1 MKKENVIESEVM
13 EAKENGTNDVVEN
26 EAVETKEMA
35 VVENQNTIM
44 SFDDMKRNSNT
55 KARIY
60 TNIKDKKQ
68 LFNLESKVDFLLNDC
83 EGEMI
88 RVKGVLIKIFNK
100 PLKEPI
106 IDEETGE
113 IVKEFETSM
122 SCTLIDDNG
131 KSYAT
136 GSKMFAIQLMRYIQN
151 YDGMTQIDG
160 EGLEIKIIKRKAGE
174 KGNKALAFELV

>member
-1 MKKENVIESEVM
+1 MKKKNVIESEVM
-13 EAKENGTNDVVEN
+13 EAKENGTNDV
-26 EAVETKEMA
+26 VETKEMA

-100 PLKEPI
+100 PLKEPVF
-106 IDEETGE
+106 DEETGE

-136 GSKMFAIQLMRYIQN
+136 GSKMFTIQLMRYIQN

>member
-1 MKKENVIESEVM
+1 MKNENVIESEVM
-13 EAKENGTNDVVEN
+13 EAKDAVEN

-44 SFDDMKRNSNT
+44 SFDDMKKNST
-55 KARIY
+55 TQARIY

-68 LFNLESKVDFLLNDC
+68 LFNLESKVDFLLNEC

-88 RVKGVLIKIFNK
+88 RVKGVLIKIFQK

-106 IDEETGE
+106 VDEETGE
-113 IVKEFETSM
+113 IIKEFETTM
-122 SCTLIDDNG
+122 SCILIDDTG

-151 YDGMTQIDG
+151 YDGMAQIDG

>member
-13 EAKENGTNDVVEN
+13 EANDVVEN

-44 SFDDMKRNSNT
+44 SFDEMKKKSNT
-55 KARIY
+55 QCNIY
-60 TNIKDKKQ
+60 TNITDKKV
-68 LFNLESKVDFLLNDC
+68 LFNLESKVDHLLNDC
-83 EGEMI
+83 VDEMI
-88 RVKGVLIKIFNK
+88 RVKGVMIKIFRK

-106 IDEETGE
+106 VDEETGE

-151 YDGMTQIDG
+151 YDGMSQIDG
-160 EGLEIKIIKRKAGE
+160 EGLEIKIIKRKVGE

>member
-1 MKKENVIESEVM
+1 MKKENDVM
-13 EAKENGTNDVVEN
+13 EKEEIREAEENGTNDVVE
-26 EAVETKEMA
+26 TTDMT

-44 SFDDMKRNSNT
+44 SFEDMKRNSST
-55 KARIY
+55 QARIY

-68 LFNLESKVDFLLNDC
+68 LFNLESKVDHLLNDC
-83 EGEMI
+83 VDELI
-88 RVKGVLIKIFNK
+88 RVKGVLIKIFQK
-100 PLKEPI
+100 PMKEPV

-113 IVKEFETSM
+113 IIKEFETSM
-122 SCTLIDDNG
+122 SCILVDDNG

-151 YDGMTQIDG
+151 YDGMSQIDG
-160 EGLEIKIIKRKAGE
+160 EGLEIKITKVKAGE

>member
-13 EAKENGTNDVVEN
+13 KSEENGTN

-106 IDEETGE
+106 VDEETGE

-160 EGLEIKIIKRKAGE
+160 EGLEIKIIKRKVGE
-174 KGNKALAFELV
+174 KGNKALAFEIV

>member
-1 MKKENVIESEVM
+1 MKKENEVLESEVM
-13 EAKENGTNDVVEN
+13 EAEENGTNDVVD
-26 EAVETKEMA
+26 TKEIA
-35 VVENQNTIM
+35 VVENQNSIM

-55 KARIY
+55 QARIY

-68 LFNLESKVDFLLNDC
+68 LFNLESKVDYLLNDC
-83 EGEMI
+83 EGELI
-88 RVKGVLIKIFNK
+88 RVKGVLIKIFQK
-100 PLKEPI
+100 PLKEPV

-113 IVKEFETSM
+113 VIREFETTM
-122 SCTLIDDNG
+122 SCILVDDNG

-136 GSKMFAIQLMRYIQN
+136 GSKMFSIQLMRFIQN
-151 YDGMTQIDG
+151 YDGMAQIDG

>member
-1 MKKENVIESEVM
+1 MKKENELMENEEM
-13 EAKENGTNDVVEN
+13 EAVE
-26 EAVETKEMA
+26 VETKEMA

-44 SFDDMKRNSNT
+44 SFEDMKRNSST
-55 KARIY
+55 QARIY

-68 LFNLESKVDFLLNDC
+68 LFNLESKVDYLLNDC
-83 EGEMI
+83 VDELI
-88 RVKGVLIKIFNK
+88 RVKGVLIKIFQK
-100 PLKEPI
+100 PLKEPV

-113 IVKEFETSM
+113 IIKEFETSM
-122 SCTLIDDNG
+122 SCILVDDNG

-151 YDGMTQIDG
+151 YDGMSQIDG
-160 EGLEIKIIKRKAGE
+160 EGLEIKITKVKAGE

>member
-13 EAKENGTNDVVEN
+13 EAKENGTNE
-26 EAVETKEMA
+26 EVETKEIA

-44 SFDDMKRNSNT
+44 SFDDMKRNST
-55 KARIY
+55 TQARIY

-88 RVKGVLIKIFNK
+88 RIKGVLIKIFNK

-106 IDEETGE
+106 VDEETGE
-113 IVKEFETSM
+113 IVKEFETTM

-151 YDGMTQIDG
+151 YDGMSQIDG
-160 EGLEIKIIKRKAGE
+160 EGLEIKIIKRKVGE